1 MGAKVA
7 SRPRPGPP
15 VCRHRAAIMSA
26 NPSPDHAAA
35 PPRMA
40 RRSPLR
46 TAGRVL
52 LGLFGASCLALFVG
66 WLSLHWLILP
76 HIEQWR
82 GPIEA
87 RASRLLGA
95 VVKIGAIEVRSSG
108 WVPALELRE
117 VRVLDAEQ
125 RVALNLPK
133 VSASLSPRSL

>member
-1 MGAKVA
+1 MSADPPTDQAVA
-7 SRPRPGPP
+7 SPRP
-15 VCRHRAAIMSA
+15 
-26 NPSPDHAAA
+26 
-35 PPRMA
+35 A

-46 TAGRVL
+46 VAGRML

-76 HIEQWR
+76 HIEEWR

-108 WVPALELRE
+108 WVPALELRD

-125 RVALNLPK
+125 RVALSLPR
-133 VSASLSPRSL
+133 VAASI